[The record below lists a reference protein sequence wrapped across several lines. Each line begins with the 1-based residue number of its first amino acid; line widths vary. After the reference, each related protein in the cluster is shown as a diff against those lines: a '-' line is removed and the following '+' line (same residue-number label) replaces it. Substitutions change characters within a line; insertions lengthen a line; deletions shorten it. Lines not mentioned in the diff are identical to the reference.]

1 MLRTRSYSVVQ
12 KVSFRVPGRTKVFI
26 WENCHPGNR
35 EFGRKNRDL
44 GNRVS
49 PASHMNTS
57 KERVA
62 RRELGNRASPVDRAR
77 MKFWVFSIKRATA
90 ANFRIFI

>member
-12 KVSFRVPGRTKVFI
+12 KVSSRLPGRTGVFI
-26 WENCHPGNR
+26 WEIVIPVT
-35 EFGRKNRDL
+35 EISVAKTEISL
-44 GNRVS
+44 IVS
-49 PASHMNTS
+49 TASHMNTS

-77 MKFWVFSIKRATA
+77 MKRP
-90 ANFRIFI
+90 